1 MLSTE
6 KNSTKMSNHLLSP
19 FPVLLIFL
27 FSPTNLAQSPAQAP
41 AAPVAPSVP
50 VAPAVPV
57 TPAVPA
63 SPIVPVAPT
72 PSGGPPNITAILEK
86 AGHFI
91 TFIRLLKSTQ
101 TDTLIRNQL
110 KDSSNGITVFA
121 ASDYAFGNLSTGA
134 LNSYSDQQKAQLSK
148 FHLISSVLSISD
160 FQTVTNPIATEAG
173 TNIPMNVT
181 ETGNQLNITTGI
193 VNTTV
198 TGTIYIDNQLA
209 VYQVDRVLLP
219 LYFFSTPAPAP
230 APEPSKPK
238 KKAPAPTGLLGDASV
253 SLSGAVRLIQCGL
266 GVVSFGGFLIAGLVL
281 CV

>member
-1 MLSTE
+1 
-6 KNSTKMSNHLLSP
+6 MSNHLLSS

-41 AAPVAPSVP
+41 AVP
-50 VAPAVPV
+50 VAPTVPV
-57 TPAVPA
+57 TPAVPVTPMVQA
-63 SPIVPVAPT
+63 APT
-72 PSGGPPNITAILEK
+72 PSGSPPNITAILEK

-110 KDSSNGITVFA
+110 KADSSNGLTVFA
-121 ASDYAFGNLSTGA
+121 ASDNAFGNLSTGA
-134 LNSYSDQQKAQLSK
+134 LNSYSDEQKAQLAK
-148 FHLISSVLSISD
+148 FHLISSVLSITD

-173 TNIPMNVT
+173 PSIPMNVT
-181 ETGNQLNITTGI
+181 ESGNQLNITTGT

-198 TGTIYIDNQLA
+198 TGTVYTDNRLA

-230 APEPSKPK
+230 GPVPSKPK
-238 KKAPAPTGLLGDASV
+238 KKAPAPTGLSGDASV
-253 SLSGAVRLIQCGL
+253 SLSGAVRVIQRQL
-266 GVVSFGGFLIAGLVL
+266 GVVSFGGISCCRTSFVCLS
-281 CV
+281 

>member
-1 MLSTE
+1 
-6 KNSTKMSNHLLSP
+6 MSNHLLSP
-19 FPVLLIFL
+19 FPFRLIFL

-41 AAPVAPSVP
+41 AAPVAPVTP
-50 VAPAVPV
+50 TVPV
-57 TPAVPA
+57 TPL
-63 SPIVPVAPT
+63 VPVAPT

-101 TDTLIRNQL
+101 TDTLIRNRL
-110 KDSSNGITVFA
+110 KADSSNGITVFA
-121 ASDYAFGNLSTGA
+121 ASDNAFGNLSTGA
-134 LNSYSDQQKAQLSK
+134 LNSYSDQQKAQLAK

-181 ETGNQLNITTGI
+181 ESWNQLNITTGI

-198 TGTIYIDNQLA
+198 TGTIYTGNQLA
-209 VYQVDRVLLP
+209 VYQVDQVLLP
-219 LYFFSTPAPAP
+219 LHFFSTPAPAP
-230 APEPSKPK
+230 APLPSKPK
-238 KKAPAPTGLLGDASV
+238 KKAPAPTTLSGDSSV
-253 SLSGAVRLIQCGL
+253 SFSGAVRVIQRGL
-266 GVVSFGGFLIAGLVL
+266 GVVSFAGFLVAGLVL